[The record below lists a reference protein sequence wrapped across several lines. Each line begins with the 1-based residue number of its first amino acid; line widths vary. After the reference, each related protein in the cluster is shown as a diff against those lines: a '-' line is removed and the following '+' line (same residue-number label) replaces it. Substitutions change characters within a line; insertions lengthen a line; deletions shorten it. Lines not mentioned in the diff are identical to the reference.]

1 MKYKVKNTVTGE
13 ETICEKVVVD
23 NYDYYLS
30 KNPELDD
37 YCYNPR
43 TKEFFRVLDTMMIDG
58 LNKNNDDYKVIATT
72 NKSLDL
78 PMVIDEVEENYY
90 KELEERREVAKNF
103 KGQVAGSHPDF
114 FGNSEIHNMVRG
126 YLEGFK
132 KAKETYSFTK
142 EDLINFKQQAPLILE
157 QLNGASDSELFAIWQ
172 EQRTVEILVK

>member
-1 MKYKVKNTVTGE
+1 MILNQTIKTMKYKVKNTVTGE

-90 KELEERREVAKNF
+90 KELEERREVNA
-103 KGQVAGSHPDF
+103 
-114 FGNSEIHNMVRG
+114 
-126 YLEGFK
+126 L
-132 KAKETYSFTK
+132 YSS
-142 EDLINFKQQAPLILE
+142 LL
-157 QLNGASDSELFAIWQ
+157 S
-172 EQRTVEILVK
+172 